1 MMFRY
6 FGPPGT
12 GKTTTLLNQVD
23 ELLAGGMSP
32 NEIGYFAFTRK
43 AAHEARD
50 RAVSRFN
57 LDAEKDF
64 QYFRTLH
71 SLAFQVL
78 GMTGAQVLGDK
89 GLRDF
94 SHAAGVDLSSDGSE
108 RVSDDGFVI
117 LKSNNPIMRAI
128 DLARNSLHG
137 PRYAYNEVEL
147 FVPFYEFEHIYK
159 EYERFKLLNGL
170 KDFTDMMA
178 ELSEKPQAIP
188 FLKAVFLDEA
198 QDLTPLQWKVAH
210 ILSERS
216 ERMYVA
222 GDDDQGIYR
231 WAGADIN
238 HFVSLPG
245 GSEVLSQSY
254 RVPQSVHAV
263 ADAVVQRIRS
273 RQRKTWLP
281 RSEEGSVSRTYDAN
295 TVDFGNEEWLVLAQ
309 AHYLLDDLSERLTSS
324 GQYFERRGTP
334 SLKKTVRNAI
344 SSWTHLT
351 LDSQHEISLKEAIN
365 LYDHMSVSP
374 GSLKRG
380 AKKMLAGAGEQ
391 DLFTL
396 SVLRQHFGLERGD
409 HPWEDHPW
417 EIALDR
423 IADEDR
429 AYATALLNRGVNIFQ
444 KPKIKLS
451 TVHGAKGGEADNVLL
466 FLDLSWKALKE
477 MEKNP
482 DDAHRVLYV
491 GMTRAKKNLVL
502 KMPEDSQRGWAI

>member
-1 MMFRY
+1 MFRY

-50 RAVSRFN
+50 RAVARFN
-57 LDAEKDF
+57 LDPEKDF

-71 SLAFQVL
+71 SLAFRVL
-78 GMTGAQVLGDK
+78 GMSGSEVLSDK
-89 GLRDF
+89 GLREF
-94 SHAAGVDLSSDGSE
+94 GEEAGVDLSSNGAE
-108 RVSDDGFVI
+108 HIADDGFVMM
-117 LKSNNPIMRAI
+117 KSNSPIMRAV
-128 DLARNSLHG
+128 DLARNSMLG
-137 PRYAYNEVEL
+137 PRHAYNEVDL
-147 FVPFYEFEHIYK
+147 LIPFYEFEHIYN
-159 EYERFKLLNGL
+159 EYARFKLLNGL
-170 KDFTDMMA
+170 KDFTDMMV
-178 ELSEKPQAIP
+178 ELSEKPQAVP
-188 FLKAVFLDEA
+188 FLKVVFLDEA

-210 ILSERS
+210 HLSERS
-216 ERMYVA
+216 DRMFVA

-254 RVPQSVHAV
+254 RVPQSVHRM

-273 RQRKTWLP
+273 RQQKTWEP
-281 RSEEGSVSRTYDAN
+281 KREEGFVGRTYDAN
-295 TVDFGNEEWLVLAQ
+295 TVDFGNDEWLILAQ
-309 AHYLLDDLSERLTSS
+309 ANYLLDDLCERLTSS
-324 GQYFERRGTP
+324 GHYFERKGTP
-334 SLKKTVRNAI
+334 SLKKDVRNAI
-344 SSWTHLT
+344 GTWTHL
-351 LDSQHEISLKEAIN
+351 QQNPGHEISLKEALN
-365 LYDHMSVSP
+365 LYDHMSTGP

-380 AKKMLAGAGEQ
+380 AKKMLSGADEQ
-391 DLFTL
+391 DLFTVA
-396 SVLRQHFGLERGD
+396 VLRQYFGLERAPD
-409 HPWEDHPW
+409 HTWDT
-417 EIALDR
+417 ALDR

-429 AYATALLNRGVNIFQ
+429 AYATALLNRGINIFE

-451 TVHGAKGGEADNVLL
+451 TIHGAKGGEAENVLL

-491 GMTRAKKNLVL
+491 GMTRAKQTLIL